1 MERTKDAIS
10 LQSAGLT
17 VRVALRGAEIKSLCT
32 ASGTEL
38 IWQGDSAWW
47 DYSAP
52 VLFPIIGPVALDRIQ
67 CQGQPF
73 AMPSHGF
80 ARTSIFEVLT
90 LAPDRVT
97 MALKASAA
105 TLEHY
110 PFDFELL
117 IEHRLNAVS
126 LHTAVTLSNT
136 GSQPLPASFGFHPAL
151 RWPMAGRPR
160 AEHQLIFEQAE
171 GAKVKR
177 VIRGGQLLETDTALP
192 LQDRRLRL
200 SDHLFEHGALV
211 LDQVQS
217 SGLALADD
225 LGPLLNLRW
234 TGCPQLSLWTK
245 PGAPFVCV
253 EPWAGHPRP
262 MGWDGELADKPGSMR
277 LAPGASRHFSMSIDC
292 QPLLRRQ
299 AEPGPH

>member
-1 MERTKDAIS
+1 MDAIS
-10 LQSAGLT
+10 LQSAGLS
-17 VRVALRGAEIKSLCT
+17 VRVALRGAEIKSLRT

-38 IWQGDSAWW
+38 IWHGDPIWW

-52 VLFPIIGPVALDRIQ
+52 VLFPIIGPVALDRVQ

-73 AMPSHGF
+73 AMASHGF
-80 ARTSIFEVLT
+80 ARTSIFGVLDV
-90 LAPDRVT
+90 ASDRVT
-97 MALKASAA
+97 LALKASTA
-105 TLEHY
+105 TREHY

-117 IEHRLNAVS
+117 IEHKLIAS
-126 LHTAVTLSNT
+126 GLHTAVTLSNT

-171 GAKVKR
+171 RAKVKR
-177 VIRGGQLLETDTALP
+177 VIRGGQLQETDTALP
-192 LQDRRLRL
+192 LQDRCLRL

-211 LDQVQS
+211 LDPVQS
-217 SGLALADD
+217 QGLALADD
-225 LGPLLNLRW
+225 LGPLLKLRW
-234 TGCPQLSLWTK
+234 TGCPQLGLWTK

-262 MGWDGELADKPGSMR
+262 VGWDGELADKPGSMR
-277 LAPGASRHFSMSIDC
+277 LAPGATRTFSMSFDC
-292 QPLLRRQ
+292 QPLLQRQ
-299 AEPGPH
+299 AEPRPR

>member
-1 MERTKDAIS
+1 MDAIS
-10 LQSAGLT
+10 LQSAGLS
-17 VRVALRGAEIKSLCT
+17 VRVALRGAEIKSLRT

-38 IWQGDSAWW
+38 IWQGDAAWW

-52 VLFPIIGPVALDRIQ
+52 VLFPIIGPVALDRVQ
-67 CQGQPF
+67 CQGQPY
-73 AMPSHGF
+73 AMASHGF
-80 ARTSIFEVLT
+80 ARTSIFEVLDV
-90 LAPDRVT
+90 ASDRVT
-97 MALKASAA
+97 LALKASKA
-105 TLEHY
+105 TREHY

-117 IEHRLNAVS
+117 IEHTLNAVS
-126 LHTAVTLSNT
+126 LHTAVKLSNT

-171 GAKVKR
+171 PAKVR
-177 VIRGGQLLETDTALP
+177 TVIRGGQLQATDTPLP
-192 LQDRRLRL
+192 LQDRHLRL

-211 LDQVQS
+211 LDPVQS

-225 LGPLLNLRW
+225 LGQLLNLQW
-234 TGCPQLSLWTK
+234 TGCPQLGLWTK

-277 LAPGASRHFSMSIDC
+277 LAPGAGRHFSMSFDC
-292 QPLLRRQ
+292 QPLLQRQ
-299 AEPGPH
+299 AHPQPH